1 MDPIRVLVA
10 DMVALDRDIV
20 ARIAGQPQDMTIV
33 GSARGAAE
41 AATALDARGA
51 DVLVTS
57 ASGTGSLGA
66 CLALMW
72 AHPRLAVVVVDP
84 ADPLGLVRVCRLA
97 EQVRGAGAPWSEYL
111 LDAIRSAADAA
122 RED

>member
-20 ARIAGQPQDMTIV
+20 ERITAQPQDMTIV

-41 AATALDARGA
+41 TAAALDAHGA
-51 DVLVTS
+51 DVLLTS
-57 ASGTGSLGA
+57 ASGTGPLGA
-66 CLALMW
+66 CLALLGT
-72 AHPRLAVVVVDP
+72 HPDLAVVVVDP
-84 ADPLGLVRVCRLA
+84 ADRLGLVRVCRLV
-97 EQVRGAGAPWSEYL
+97 ERVRGAGAPWAEYL
-111 LDAIRSAADAA
+111 LDTIRSAADHG